1 MGLLLLEDKM
11 RAPERLNQTRIEA
24 PDREWL
30 FHQNIELGKPIK
42 QIAEET
48 NIGQDTLGNW
58 VREYHLYDDLPRPYK
73 VGDGVGGTRFYGVTE
88 KWLRS
93 EYITQD
99 KSAHQISDEIGTST
113 QAVSAW
119 LRRFKIPK
127 RTREQLSRRHSDRMS
142 GKGNPAYKRG
152 DSMGYVKRKALKARG
167 KKCQWCGGTE
177 RLQVHHKDHDRTS
190 NDLDNLMI
198 LCGLCNMLEAQI
210 WHLVDRGR
218 AEAEIRKGEIL
229 IRFPFT

>member
-1 MGLLLLEDKM
+1 M
-11 RAPERLNQTRIEA
+11 RAPERLYQTRIEA

-30 FHQNIELGKPIK
+30 FHQNIELGKPIR
-42 QIAEET
+42 QLAEEL
-48 NIGQDTLGNW
+48 NIGEDTLGKW
-58 VREYHLYDDLPRPYK
+58 AREYHLYDDLLRPYK

-88 KWLRS
+88 KWLRQK
-93 EYITQD
+93 YIDED
-99 KSAHQISDEIGTST
+99 KSLAQIADEIGTSRT
-113 QAVSAW
+113 AVNAW
-119 LRRFKIPK
+119 MKRFKIPI
-127 RTREQLSRRHSDRMS
+127 RTRKQLSERHSKRMS
-142 GKGNPAYKRG
+142 GKRNPAYSTG
-152 DSMGYVKRKALKARG
+152 QSASYVKRKALKARG